1 MHFCINLKKN
11 NPLIDLNMKKLSIV
25 IALLFSLLYPPSYS
39 FTIEEAPR
47 ISDKEIIERLTRL
60 AEGQKGMEKSL
71 RAEIRA
77 NAEAIRQLREDMNTQ
92 FGRIDSQFG
101 RMDSQFDRIDS
112 QFDRIVQIMLG
123 ILGAFVLLFGGTIW
137 FALWDRR
144 SMIRPFEDKVKVIE
158 DEIAKN
164 RSKLHSLIE
173 SLRSLSNTDQNIAK
187 VLKKFN
193 LL

>member
-1 MHFCINLKKN
+1 
-11 NPLIDLNMKKLSIV
+11 
-25 IALLFSLLYPPSYS
+25 
-39 FTIEEAPR
+39 
-47 ISDKEIIERLTRL
+47 
-60 AEGQKGMEKSL
+60 
-71 RAEIRA
+71 
-77 NAEAIRQLREDMNTQ
+77 
-92 FGRIDSQFG
+92 
-101 RMDSQFDRIDS
+101 
-112 QFDRIVQIMLG
+112 MLG

-173 SLRSLSNTDQNIAK
+173 SLRSLSNTDQNIAE